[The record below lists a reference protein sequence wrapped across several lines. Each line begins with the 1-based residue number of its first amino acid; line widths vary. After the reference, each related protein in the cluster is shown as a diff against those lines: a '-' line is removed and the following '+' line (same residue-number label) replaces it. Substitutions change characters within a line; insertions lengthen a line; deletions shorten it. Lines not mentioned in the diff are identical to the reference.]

1 MVKIFLK
8 VFLSIV
14 LLNLS
19 SCSSEPQ
26 KAKIRI
32 VDLQGNFKPVLTK
45 IPDFNAQVL
54 DGKDISPAPI
64 NKASQEQQS
73 TTILPENSQNNSNY
87 NPKQI
92 LQSKQALQ
100 TLEAPTLNSQNKIPK
115 DSLKNLEKN
124 NMIFAGRQEEKI
136 ISEYD
141 LTNSKEEENNNF
153 DNKINQNKRSKPR
166 EIFGQ
171 NQDAKILSKDN
182 ASLKKGLKR
191 YYAQV
196 GSYGAKEMADEQL
209 VIMQKFYKG
218 KIELAETSDRKMY
231 RVLLGPFTNK
241 IQARKMVNKVVNS
254 GHEAILVKG
263 N

>member
-8 VFLSIV
+8 VFLSIT
-14 LLNLS
+14 LLNLTA
-19 SCSSEPQ
+19 CSSEPQ

-54 DGKDISPAPI
+54 DGVDSSRSPV

-73 TTILPENSQNNSNY
+73 TTIIPENPQNYANNNSKQVGQN
-87 NPKQI
+87 KQI
-92 LQSKQALQ
+92 AQ
-100 TLEAPTLNSQNKIPK
+100 TLDAPTLNSQNKIPN
-115 DSLKNLEKN
+115 DNLKNQEKN
-124 NMIFAGRQEEKI
+124 NMIFAGRQDEKI

-141 LTNSKEEENNNF
+141 LANSRDEENDNS
-153 DNKINQNKRSKPR
+153 DNKINNKQSKPK
-166 EIFGQ
+166 EIFARKK
-171 NQDAKILSKDN
+171 NAKILSEEI
-182 ASLKKGLKR
+182 ASSKIGSKK
-191 YYAQV
+191 YYVQV
-196 GSYGAKEMADEQL
+196 GSYGAKEIADEEL
-209 VIMQKFYKG
+209 IMMQKFYKG
-218 KIELAETSDRKMY
+218 KIELAETADRKMY

-241 IQARKMVNKVVNS
+241 AQARKMVNKIVNS

>member
-8 VFLSIV
+8 VFLSIT
-14 LLNLS
+14 LLNLTA
-19 SCSSEPQ
+19 CSSEPQ

-54 DGKDISPAPI
+54 DGQDSSSRPV

-73 TTILPENSQNNSNY
+73 TTIIPENPLSYANNNSKQVAQN
-87 NPKQI
+87 KQI
-92 LQSKQALQ
+92 AQ
-100 TLEAPTLNSQNKIPK
+100 TLEAPTLNSQNKIPN
-115 DSLKNLEKN
+115 DNLKNQEKN
-124 NMIFAGRQEEKI
+124 NMMFAGRQDEKI
-136 ISEYD
+136 VSEYD
-141 LTNSKEEENNNF
+141 LANSRDEESNNF
-153 DNKINQNKRSKPR
+153 DNKINNNKQSKPK
-166 EIFGQ
+166 EIFAQ
-171 NQDAKILSKDN
+171 KKRAKILSEDIVSSK
-182 ASLKKGLKR
+182 AGSKK
-191 YYAQV
+191 YYVQV
-196 GSYGAKEMADEQL
+196 GSYGAKEIADEEL
-209 VIMQKFYKG
+209 IMMQKFHKG

-241 IQARKMVNKVVNS
+241 IQARKMVNKIVNS

>member
-14 LLNLS
+14 LLNLI

-26 KAKIRI
+26 KAQIRI

-54 DGKDISPAPI
+54 DGQDSSSRPV
-64 NKASQEQQS
+64 NNASQEQQS
-73 TTILPENSQNNSNY
+73 TTIIPENTQNYANNNSRQVVQN
-87 NPKQI
+87 KQI
-92 LQSKQALQ
+92 AQ
-100 TLEAPTLNSQNKIPK
+100 TLEAPVLNSQNKIPN
-115 DSLKNLEKN
+115 DNLKNQEKN
-124 NMIFAGRQEEKI
+124 NMIFAGRQDEKI
-136 ISEYD
+136 VSEYD
-141 LTNSKEEENNNF
+141 LANSRDEESNNF
-153 DNKINQNKRSKPR
+153 DNKINNNKQTKPK
-166 EIFGQ
+166 EIFAQ
-171 NQDAKILSKDN
+171 KKSAKILSEDVVPSK
-182 ASLKKGLKR
+182 STSKK
-191 YYAQV
+191 YYVQV
-196 GSYGAKEMADEQL
+196 GSYGAKEMADEEL
-209 VIMQKFYKG
+209 IMMQKFHKG
-218 KIELAETSDRKMY
+218 KIELAETADRKMY